1 LVAGSLTAIGAIG
14 GTALRGVEHVVA
26 VACRT
31 GDVRA
36 RRDATAGHRGD
47 EGRVSVVTEAVG
59 AVDPAR
65 TLDDVAAI
73 LAVLERR
80 VDSALLIGVVK
91 GAGLAVDPRTST
103 TGSGRSVVGLVIVVR
118 RVDRILRVVKPVAR
132 GLLGVTVRDRR
143 SVFGVVR
150 RGVLRRRH
158 GVVVTLGQFC
168 SRVSTATRCCRRT
181 KSTNPL
187 RRAATHKGIRR
198 RRTGT
203 AG

>member
-1 LVAGSLTAIGAIG
+1 MVAGSLTAIGAIG

-36 RRDATAGHRGD
+36 CRDATAGHRGD

-65 TLDDVAAI
+65 ALDDVAAI

-150 RGVLRRRH
+150 RGVLRRS
-158 GVVVTLGQFC
+158 GVVVTLGQLC
-168 SRVSTATRCCRRT
+168 SCVGPATGCRRRA
-181 KSTNPL
+181 KGTNPL